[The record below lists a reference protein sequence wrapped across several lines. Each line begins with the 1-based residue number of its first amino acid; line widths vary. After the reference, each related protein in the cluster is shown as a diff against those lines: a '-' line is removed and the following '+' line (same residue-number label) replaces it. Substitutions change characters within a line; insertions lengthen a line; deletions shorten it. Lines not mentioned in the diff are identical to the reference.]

1 MTYSTS
7 NSDFL
12 HFFRS
17 WLSDP
22 LSVSAVAP
30 SGEALGQLMTRDI
43 DPCDSPVL
51 ELGPGTGVFTIA
63 LLGRGLTETE
73 LTLIESGPDF
83 ARLLR
88 RRFPQSRVL
97 LADASRLSTLDLF
110 PPASIGA
117 VVSGLPLLSMS
128 RRKVIAVLR
137 GSFRYIRPGGAFYQF
152 TYGFRCPVPH
162 AVLARLGLKATR
174 VGQTVRNLPPAVV
187 YRITMG
193 SAS

>member
-1 MTYSTS
+1 MTYGTS
-7 NSDFL
+7 ISDFL

-17 WLSDP
+17 WISDP
-22 LSVSAVAP
+22 RSVSAVAP
-30 SGEALGQLMTRDI
+30 SGEVLGRLITRDI
-43 DPCDSPVL
+43 DPCDSPIL
-51 ELGPGTGVFTIA
+51 ELGPGTGVFTKA
-63 LLGRGLTETE
+63 LLGRGLMETE
-73 LTLIESGPDF
+73 LTLIESAPDF
-83 ARLLR
+83 ARLLQ

-128 RRKVIAVLR
+128 RRTVISVLR
-137 GSFRYIRPGGAFYQF
+137 GAFLYIRPGGAFYQF

-174 VGQTVRNLPPAVV
+174 IGQTVRNLPPAVV
-187 YRITMG
+187 YRITRQ
-193 SAS
+193 SVN

>member
-1 MTYSTS
+1 MTYGTS

-17 WLSDP
+17 WLSNP
-22 LSVSAVAP
+22 LSVSAVVP
-30 SGEALGQLMTRDI
+30 SGEALGRLITQNI

-51 ELGPGTGVFTIA
+51 ELGPGTGVFTKA
-63 LLGRGLTETE
+63 LLGRGLSETE
-73 LTLIESGPDF
+73 LTLIESSPDF

-128 RRKVIAVLR
+128 RRRVISVLR
-137 GSFRYIRPGGAFYQF
+137 GAFRYIRPDGAFYQF

-162 AVLARLGLKATR
+162 AILARLGLKATR

-187 YRITMG
+187 YRITRRG
-193 SAS
+193 P

>member
-1 MTYSTS
+1 MTYGTS
-7 NSDFL
+7 SSDFL
-12 HFFRS
+12 YFLRS
-17 WLSDP
+17 WLSNP

-30 SGEALGQLMTRDI
+30 SGEALGRLITQNI

-51 ELGPGTGVFTIA
+51 ELGPGTGVFTKA

-73 LTLIESGPDF
+73 LTLIESSPDF

-97 LADASRLSTLDLF
+97 LADASRLSMLDLF

-117 VVSGLPLLSMS
+117 VVSGLPLLSMP
-128 RRKVIAVLR
+128 RRRVISVLR
-137 GSFRYIRPGGAFYQF
+137 GAFRYIRPDGAFYQF

-162 AVLARLGLKATR
+162 AILTRLGLKATR
-174 VGQTVRNLPPAVV
+174 VGQTVRNLPPAAV
-187 YRITMG
+187 YRINRG
-193 SAS
+193 P

>member
-30 SGEALGQLMTRDI
+30 SGVALGQLMTRDI

-51 ELGPGTGVFTIA
+51 ELGPGTGVFTKA